1 MSLPLRRTG
10 IALVGDMPWGTHFC
24 HFFET
29 RKDLLDTVLP
39 YFKAGLESGE
49 MCLWVL
55 PEPLTPDRAMKAL
68 RRAIP
73 RLERYLD
80 DRSIEIHRHRDW
92 YYDAGD
98 FDAAKITSAWDE
110 KLCEALARGFAGL
123 RVNGTA
129 AWLGNGDW
137 RSFREY
143 EEKIDGSMA
152 GKRMIALCTYPLA
165 NSPGDQVLDVA
176 RTHQFVVAKR
186 NGRSEYVETPELRQ
200 AKSEIRSLNRTLKQ
214 RVAKRTADLVAVN
227 AELTRAMAEQRRVD
241 EDLRARNRQQAAV
254 AKLGQVA
261 IRTSDL
267 AALLDEAV
275 AVAAE
280 TLGTEHSAILEA
292 LPGGE
297 TLLLRA
303 GVGWGDGVV
312 GHHTVMAGITS
323 AARFT
328 LQSDEP
334 VIVQDLPSETRF
346 MRPPFLLQYGIRS
359 MMSVIIRG
367 PSRPWGV
374 LGVAATALRSFSA
387 DDIGFLQS
395 LANVLA
401 LSLERNEMAATQA
414 REKETLQAIFD
425 NIPVMISAYDAE
437 GRLLRVNREWERTL
451 GWTLEEARP
460 LDILAECYPDPQRRQ
475 EVTDFIRTANRQWVD
490 FRTRTRRGQVIDT
503 SWTRFQLSDGSR
515 LGIGIDIT
523 QRKRAEAAL
532 ADAEARFAKAF
543 QASPVALGMSTIAEG
558 RIIDVNE
565 SWLELFGYRREEVIG
580 RTNRELDILV
590 DPRAREA
597 TVQRLRAE
605 GSLRNVEMQVRRKSG
620 EVRDLMV
627 SAVPVSLSG
636 EDECWISSHVDI
648 TDRKRAQ
655 GERDHLLE
663 SETRARAEAE
673 AALERL
679 RAIDTITDSALV
691 HLGMDDL
698 LRELL
703 VRLQRVLD
711 ADSIGVQ
718 LLDED
723 GRALYTRAAVG
734 FTHPNF
740 ASIRV
745 RLGSGVTGRIAAEG
759 RPLIVDDYS
768 TIDSSGIEGI
778 APSAV
783 RATTRS
789 VMGAPLR
796 IGQKVVGVVSVVSSR
811 PRRFTEE
818 ELKLLLL
825 VADRVAPAVELARLL
840 EELRAGRER
849 QRALSRRLLTA
860 QEEERR
866 HLAIELHDEL
876 GQVLT
881 AAQIN
886 LGFLERMS
894 GAASAPTHLRDA
906 IASVDEATHRVRDL
920 ALDLR
925 PSVLDDLGLA
935 AALRW
940 YGDRFARRTQVEV
953 RVAVAPV
960 PPLETELETA
970 CFRVAQEALTNVA
983 RHAQARH
990 AWLDLKVL
998 PEGIEVAVRDDG
1010 IGFDVASARERASGG
1025 TSMGLL
1031 GMQERVSLVGGEFEL
1046 LSVPGSGTE
1055 VRARFAVGEKG
1066 RGAVR

>member
-1 MSLPLRRTG
+1 LGLLLVSRIAIEMTLPLRKTG

-29 RKDLLDTVLP
+29 KKDLLDTVLP
-39 YFKAGLESGE
+39 YFKAGLEAGE

-55 PEPLTPDRAMKAL
+55 PEPLTPDEAMKAL
-68 RRAIP
+68 RRGIP

-98 FDAAKITSAWDE
+98 FDAAKVTSAWDE
-110 KLCEALARGFAGL
+110 KLSEALARGFAGL

-129 AWLGNGDW
+129 AWLANGDW
-137 RSFREY
+137 GSFREY

-152 GKRMIALCTYPLA
+152 GKRMIALCTYPLS
-165 NSPGDQVLDVA
+165 NSPGNQVLDVA

-186 NGRSEYVETPELRQ
+186 NGRSEYVEAPELRQ
-200 AKSEIRSLNRTLKQ
+200 AKSEIRRLNRTLQQ

-254 AKLGQVA
+254 AKLGQLA
-261 IRTSDL
+261 IRTSDM
-267 AALLDEAV
+267 AALLEEAV
-275 AVAAE
+275 AVAAA
-280 TLGTEHSAILEA
+280 TLGTEHSAVLEA
-292 LPGGE
+292 RAGGE
-297 TLLLRA
+297 TLFLRA
-303 GVGWGDGVV
+303 GVGWGEGVV
-312 GHHTVMAGITS
+312 GQHTVMAGITS

-334 VIVQDLPSETRF
+334 VIVPDLPTETRF
-346 MRPPFLLQYGIRS
+346 VRPPFLLQYGIRS
-359 MMSVIIRG
+359 IMSVIIRG

-374 LGVAATALRSFSA
+374 LGVAATRLRSFSP

-395 LANVLA
+395 VANVLA
-401 LSLERNEMAATQA
+401 LSLERNEMAAAQA

-437 GRLLRVNREWERTL
+437 GRLLRVNGEWERTL
-451 GWTLEEARP
+451 GWTLEEARR

-475 EVTDFIRTANRQWVD
+475 EVFDFIRTANRQWAD
-490 FRTRTRRGQVIDT
+490 FGTRTRSGRVIET
-503 SWTRFQLSDGSR
+503 SWTRFPLSDGSR

-523 QRKRAEAAL
+523 QRKRAE
-532 ADAEARFAKAF
+532 
-543 QASPVALGMSTIAEG
+543 
-558 RIIDVNE
+558 
-565 SWLELFGYRREEVIG
+565 
-580 RTNRELDILV
+580 
-590 DPRAREA
+590 
-597 TVQRLRAE
+597 
-605 GSLRNVEMQVRRKSG
+605 
-620 EVRDLMV
+620 
-627 SAVPVSLSG
+627 
-636 EDECWISSHVDI
+636 
-648 TDRKRAQ
+648 

-723 GRALYTRAAVG
+723 GQALYTRAAVG

-745 RLGSGVTGRIAAEG
+745 RVGRGVTGRIAAEG

-768 TIDSSGIEGI
+768 TVDSSGIEGI
-778 APSAV
+778 DPSAV
-783 RATTRS
+783 RATTQS

-796 IGQKVVGVVSVVSSR
+796 IGQRVVGVVSVVSSR

-825 VADRVAPAVELARLL
+825 VADRAAPAVELARLL
-840 EELRAGRER
+840 EKLRAGRET

-894 GAASAPTHLRDA
+894 GAATPPTHLRDA
-906 IASVDEATHRVRDL
+906 IASVDEAMHRVRDL

-925 PSVLDDLGLA
+925 PSVLDDLGLS

-940 YGDRFARRTQVEV
+940 YGDRFARRAQVEV
-953 RVAVAPV
+953 RVAVDPV
-960 PPLETELETA
+960 PPLEAELETA

-983 RHAQARH
+983 RHAQARR

-998 PEGIEVAVRDDG
+998 PEGIELAVRDDG

-1055 VRARFAVGEKG
+1055 VRARFAVGEKA
-1066 RGAVR
+1066 RRAVR